1 MATMLVQIKVKDF
14 AAWKKVFDSGSDMR
28 TSNGELSH
36 QIFQDA
42 NDVNRITAV
51 YHWNSLKNAQQFAQS
66 NELKEA
72 MMKAGVQGAP
82 NVSFLNEA

>member
-36 QIFQDA
+36 KIYQDA
-42 NDVNRITAV
+42 NDPNQVFAL
-51 YHWNSLKNAQQFAQS
+51 YQWDSAAKAQKFAQS
-66 NELKEA
+66 PELKEM
-72 MMKAGVQGAP
+72 MMKAGVQGP
-82 NVSFLNEA
+82 SNVTFLKEN